1 MASRSQWRLTPGLWL
16 LLKLAAVSPIVV
28 FMGQVVM
35 FIAPRDHVILI
46 VMLMG
51 VMLFDGLIT
60 RWTYARKV

>member
-16 LLKLAAVSPIVV
+16 LLKLAAVIPIVV

>member
-1 MASRSQWRLTPGLWL
+1 L
-16 LLKLAAVSPIVV
+16 LLKLAAVIPIVV